1 MKNSVGGG
9 QKINILRENLA
20 RYKDDKNKIIVFSDS
35 YDVIFTQ
42 SPEFLLN
49 KFESFKPARIVF
61 GAEDFCWPD
70 QTLQVNSF
78 FVFYLLF
85 IRRSIV

>member
-1 MKNSVGGG
+1 MKNSAGGG

-20 RYKDDKNKIIVFSDS
+20 RYKDDKNKIILFSDS

-42 SPEFLLN
+42 APEFLLN

-70 QTLQVNSF
+70 QNLQVNSF
-78 FVFYLLF
+78 LSCLLF
-85 IRRSIV
+85 ITRLFL

>member
-1 MKNSVGGG
+1 MKNGAGGG
-9 QKINILRENLA
+9 QKINILRENLS
-20 RYKDDKNKIIVFSDS
+20 RFKDEKEKIILFSDS

-42 SPEFLLN
+42 IPEILLD

-70 QTLQVNSF
+70 QKLQVTF
-78 FVFYLLF
+78 DWFVF
-85 IRRSIV
+85 R

>member
-1 MKNSVGGG
+1 MKYSSGGG
-9 QKINILRENLA
+9 QKINILRENLV
-20 RYKDDKNKIIVFSDS
+20 RYKDDKNKIILFSDA

-42 SPEFLLN
+42 TPEFLLN

-70 QTLQVNSF
+70 PNLQVKSF
-78 FVFYLLF
+78 FFCLLF
-85 IRRSIV
+85 FMRLII